1 MRFLIRRSIVC
12 ITHILYCAILHSY
25 FIGILH
31 SFSTGIPYSSMSSSF
46 THNPLVSN
54 KQFKAELAAVAAVV
68 TVVAVVVAAA
78 ALHSHPGD

>member
-1 MRFLIRRSIVC
+1 
-12 ITHILYCAILHSY
+12 
-25 FIGILH
+25 
-31 SFSTGIPYSSMSSSF
+31 MSSSF

-68 TVVAVVVAAA
+68 TVVAVVVAVAVAAA